1 MQRRWAMSEY
11 TPSMDRLKGAW
22 VDQCAGMDPEMR
34 GNEEWIRAQQA
45 TFDRAIAAH
54 DAELRERVAQEIL
67 EDRPEM
73 GRPINVSMYRE
84 GRYSGMTYA
93 ADIARGQ
100 EQD

>member
-1 MQRRWAMSEY
+1 MSDY

-54 DAELRERVAQEIL
+54 DAELREQIAREI
-67 EDRPEM
+67 EDERPPATTE
-73 GRPINVSMYRE
+73 PSLRE
-84 GRYSGMTYA
+84 YITGLRTGHVMA
-93 ADIARGQ
+93 ADIARGKAQ
-100 EQD
+100 EQ

>member
-1 MQRRWAMSEY
+1 MSEY
-11 TPSMDRLKGAW
+11 TLSMDRLKGAW
-22 VDQCAGMDPEMR
+22 VDQSAGMDPEMR
-34 GNEEWIRAQQA
+34 GNEELIRAQQA

-67 EDRPEM
+67 EDPPEM
-73 GRPINVSMYRE
+73 GPPINVSMYRE

>member
-1 MQRRWAMSEY
+1 MSEY

-54 DAELRERVAQEIL
+54 DAELREQIAQ
-67 EDRPEM
+67 DSQM
-73 GRPINVSMYRE
+73 GPVPYGWNASGIASWLRARAEQIEE
-84 GRYSGMTYA
+84 GAEG
-93 ADIARGQ
+93 
-100 EQD
+100 